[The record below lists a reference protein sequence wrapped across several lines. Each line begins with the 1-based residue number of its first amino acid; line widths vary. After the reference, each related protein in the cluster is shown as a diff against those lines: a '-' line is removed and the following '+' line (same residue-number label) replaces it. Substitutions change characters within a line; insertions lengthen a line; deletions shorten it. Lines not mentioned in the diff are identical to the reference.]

1 MRWLL
6 AALVALTAAT
16 LIVFAIWPEIDLGV
30 ARLFYGPAGF
40 IGQGGLGRIGREF
53 FRMTPYLLLFGFA
66 ALYLLRQLGAPV
78 PYAPSSRALVFL
90 LASMAIGPGLI
101 VNLGLK
107 DHAHRPR
114 PGHISEFGGPD
125 EFRPWYRFDGACKI
139 NCSFV
144 SGEAAQGF
152 WMVAPASLAPPP
164 YRPIAIGAA
173 LLFGVGAATLR
184 LAYGGHFLSDALL
197 GGLITLI
204 VIVLVNRAVWPRG
217 RP

>member
-1 MRWLL
+1 MRLIL

-16 LIVFAIWPEIDLGV
+16 LIVFALWPEIDLDV
-30 ARLFYGPAGF
+30 ARLFHGPAGF
-40 IGQGGLGRIGREF
+40 VGQTPLGRIGREF
-53 FRMTPYLLLFGFA
+53 FRITPYLLLFGFA
-66 ALYLLRQLGAPV
+66 TLYLLRAFGARV
-78 PYAPSSRALVFL
+78 PYAPSGRALIFL
-90 LASMAIGPGLI
+90 VASMAIGPGLI

-114 PGHISEFGGPD
+114 PSHVTDFGGQD
-125 EFRPWYRFDGACKI
+125 EFRPWYRFDGACKK

-152 WMVAPASLAPPP
+152 WMVAPASLAPLP
-164 YRPIAIGAA
+164 YRPLAIGAA
-173 LLFGVGAATLR
+173 LLFGSGASMLR

-204 VIVLVNRAVWPRG
+204 VVVLVHRAVWPDSE
-217 RP
+217 P